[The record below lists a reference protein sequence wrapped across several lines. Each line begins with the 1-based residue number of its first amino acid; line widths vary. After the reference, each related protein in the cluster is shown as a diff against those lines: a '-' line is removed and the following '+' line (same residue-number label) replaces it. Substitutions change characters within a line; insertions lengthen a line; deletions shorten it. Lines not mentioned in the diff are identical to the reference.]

1 MVTLKANST
10 VICESRAGFST
21 GFAGEGGHEKE
32 DQVVAGVCRVMDFS
46 GHVVAGAM
54 KREAA
59 CSTGVIG
66 FSWKYMDATPN
77 TYNLTCF
84 ACITAEFQRVFMAE
98 MPKEILIFFFW
109 LFFIL
114 EPPHLSLQIV

>member
-54 KREAA
+54 KKEAA

-98 MPKEILIFFFW
+98 MPKKKPFFF
-109 LFFIL
+109 LFFIVV
-114 EPPHLSLQIV
+114 PAHLSLLHLKY